1 LSSTADV
8 EILKTM
14 NDAGTGS
21 LNLTGSNIANTI
33 TGNNGA
39 NRLDGGSA
47 GDDGATDVLNGLLG
61 NDVYVLGAGND
72 TINDTGGIDT
82 IESSVT
88 RSLASYATIEKL
100 TLTGSGAANATGN
113 ALNNVLTGNTGNN
126 IITGGAGN
134 DTMVGGV
141 GNDTF
146 VFDAS
151 GADIITDF
159 GAKYFTLSMSGSN
172 VVTPTASTA
181 TATGGA
187 VMNLGN
193 TRLQLDIAT
202 SGLDWRSTTTETN
215 KVTAFGF
222 YQGAAG
228 ANGTLSHDIL
238 ADTSTYKS
246 INTST
251 GAVRDIWTT
260 ANDLTSTL
268 ATSILAGGHYLEIDT
283 TAFNT
288 PGAIRGQLTANGT
301 SADVISVAALN
312 ISDFATIQEL
322 AYNSGTSVI
331 IKRISNSAQ
340 STLTLQN
347 TNEADLLAG
356 HFTFST
362 STTVDNLTGT
372 AGADDMFG
380 AGGND
385 ILNGAAGNDRLFGET
400 GNDSLVGGT
409 GNDRMFGGVGNDTY
423 VVDTTGDYINDTSGT
438 DTIQTSVNYSLVN
451 LTAIENLMTTSAAGT
466 TNLTLWGNA
475 SANQITGNAGNN
487 IIDGKAGNDTMTG
500 LAGNDTYFVDS
511 ASDSIVDSA
520 GTDTVKASI
529 TYTLGAGLAVEV
541 LQAATTTAAINL
553 TGNELAQR
561 VIGSNMANTI
571 NGGLGNDTLTGSG
584 GNDNFLFNTALNS
597 TTNRDTITDYNTIA
611 DTIRLENTG
620 IFTALGTGTLSA
632 SRFVV
637 GTAALDSAD
646 RIIYNKTTGVL
657 SYDADGSGA
666 GAAIQFAVLTNK
678 ATLTN
683 ADFVII

>member
-1 LSSTADV
+1 
-8 EILKTM
+8 
-14 NDAGTGS
+14 
-21 LNLTGSNIANTI
+21 
-33 TGNNGA
+33 
-39 NRLDGGSA
+39 
-47 GDDGATDVLNGLLG
+47 
-61 NDVYVLGAGND
+61 
-72 TINDTGGIDT
+72 
-82 IESSVT
+82 
-88 RSLASYATIEKL
+88 
-100 TLTGSGAANATGN
+100 
-113 ALNNVLTGNTGNN
+113 
-126 IITGGAGN
+126 
-134 DTMVGGV
+134 
-141 GNDTF
+141 
-146 VFDAS
+146 
-151 GADIITDF
+151 
-159 GAKYFTLSMSGSN
+159 
-172 VVTPTASTA
+172 
-181 TATGGA
+181 
-187 VMNLGN
+187 
-193 TRLQLDIAT
+193 
-202 SGLDWRSTTTETN
+202 
-215 KVTAFGF
+215 
-222 YQGAAG
+222 
-228 ANGTLSHDIL
+228 
-238 ADTSTYKS
+238 
-246 INTST
+246 
-251 GAVRDIWTT
+251 
-260 ANDLTSTL
+260 
-268 ATSILAGGHYLEIDT
+268 
-283 TAFNT
+283 
-288 PGAIRGQLTANGT
+288 
-301 SADVISVAALN
+301 
-312 ISDFATIQEL
+312 
-322 AYNSGTSVI
+322 
-331 IKRISNSAQ
+331 
-340 STLTLQN
+340 
-347 TNEADLLAG
+347 
-356 HFTFST
+356 
-362 STTVDNLTGT
+362 
-372 AGADDMFG
+372 
-380 AGGND
+380 
-385 ILNGAAGNDRLFGET
+385 
-400 GNDSLVGGT
+400 
-409 GNDRMFGGVGNDTY
+409 
-423 VVDTTGDYINDTSGT
+423 
-438 DTIQTSVNYSLVN
+438 
-451 LTAIENLMTTSAAGT
+451 MTTSAAGT